1 MITWEK
7 DADGIVTLTMDD
19 PDQGA
24 NTMNKTFQD
33 SLAETTQRLV
43 AERDSITGVILTS
56 GKKTFFAGGDLGLLS
71 KATKDDAPFAMLSAG
86 SAWPAMLAGIVGF
99 AVAVFGLYAW
109 TRSRA
114 QKV

>member
-1 MITWEK
+1 V
-7 DADGIVTLTMDD
+7 IV
-19 PDQGA
+19 
-24 NTMNKTFQD
+24 
-33 SLAETTQRLV
+33 
-43 AERDSITGVILTS
+43 
-56 GKKTFFAGGDLGLLS
+56 
-71 KATKDDAPFAMLSAG
+71 ATRDDAPFAMLPAG